1 MAIKSSI
8 TSTINGFITAIVTVS
23 KVRSSFD
30 TIVDNIY
37 PTPILDTQL
46 TTNVVT
52 KIGTNFTYTLRFSK
66 VGRNVHVCGSIS
78 KNVNGSILGSAED
91 ILEVTNSEFE
101 PYTAYDFIGSK
112 LDGNGNVI
120 LSFSSDAL
128 TLVSSMGV
136 GETIFINQT
145 YQSLN

>member
-30 TIVDNIY
+30 TIIDNIY
-37 PTPILDTQL
+37 PTPISDTQA

-52 KIGTNFTYTLRFSK
+52 KIGTNFTYNLQFTK
-66 VGRNVHVCGSIS
+66 TGRNIHVYGSITNIS
-78 KNVNGSILGSAED
+78 GYILSSVEE

-101 PYTAYDFIGSK
+101 PYTTYDFIGSNS
-112 LDGNGNVI
+112 NGNVL
-120 LSFSSDAL
+120 LSFNSDAL
-128 TLVSSMGV
+128 TLTTSMGV
-136 GETIFINQT
+136 GETIIINQT

>member
-37 PTPILDTQL
+37 PTPISDTQA

-52 KIGTNFTYTLRFSK
+52 KIGAKFTYNLQFTK
-66 VGRNVHVCGSIS
+66 TGRNIHVYGNIT
-78 KNVNGSILGSAED
+78 NVSGSILNSVEE

-101 PYTAYDFIGSK
+101 PYTSYNFIGSNS
-112 LDGNGNVI
+112 NGNVS

-128 TLVSSMGV
+128 TLVSSMGI
-136 GETIFINQT
+136 GETIIINQT

>member
-1 MAIKSSI
+1 MATKSSI

-37 PTPILDTQL
+37 PTPISDTQA

-52 KIGTNFTYTLRFSK
+52 KISTNFTYNLQFTK
-66 VGRNVHVCGSIS
+66 TGRNIHVCGKITNIS
-78 KNVNGSILGSAED
+78 GSILNSVEE

-101 PYTAYDFIGSK
+101 PYTSYSFIGSNS
-112 LDGNGNVI
+112 NGNVQ
-120 LSFSSDAL
+120 LSFNSDAL
-128 TLVSSMGV
+128 TLVTSIGI

>member
-1 MAIKSSI
+1 MAIKSNI
-8 TSTINGFITAIVTVS
+8 ISTINGFITAIVTVT

-37 PTPILDTQL
+37 PTPISDTQS

-52 KIGTNFTYTLRFSK
+52 KISTNFAYNLQFTKT
-66 VGRNVHVCGSIS
+66 GRNIHVYGSITNIS
-78 KNVNGSILGSAED
+78 GSILSSVEE

-101 PYTAYDFIGSK
+101 PYTVYTFICS
-112 LDGNGNVI
+112 NSSGNVM
-120 LSFSSDAL
+120 LSFNSDAL
-128 TLVSSMGV
+128 TLVSSIGV
-136 GETIFINQT
+136 GETIIINQT